1 MVTATDDRSDRLASL
16 ESDVRNINNRLDLIQ
31 DDIREMR
38 VEHQAEMRQMRAE
51 HQADMR
57 QVNARFDQVN
67 GRFDQVNERFDQVH
81 GRIDGIQQT
90 MMANHA
96 EIQQTIMDKQ
106 DETHGRIDRL
116 FWAIIG
122 VGGGIIAALIVLIL
136 RIGPPAG

>member
-57 QVNARFDQVN
+57 QVNA
-67 GRFDQVNERFDQVH
+67 RFDQVNERFDQVH